1 MVLRAHCSNKNVR
14 MTHIR
19 HSAITEN
26 DIRTETKRRRED
38 GDRTKGTAMSE
49 DKVDN
54 IFEIAYWDCH
64 LFQNRY
70 KMKSITYSHN
80 NHTSVITPPHTTH
93 IHTTKHT
100 LHNTSQY
107 LHAYTRLT

>member
-1 MVLRAHCSNKNVR
+1 MFKLKCENN
-14 MTHIR
+14 THI

-26 DIRTETKRRRED
+26 DIRTETNRRRED
-38 GDRTKGTAMSE
+38 GDRRKGTTMSE
-49 DKVDN
+49 DKADS
-54 IFEIAYWDCH
+54 IFDCILGLF

-93 IHTTKHT
+93 IHTIKHT

-107 LHAYTRLT
+107 LHAVYTTHVNP